1 MIKKVV
7 SDLKIRYYILV
18 IPLPE
23 KGVNLS
29 LRFKKYVYV
38 TLMTSAMWLLLLYFI
53 VPSTLTIVAS
63 IVYLIFVIGAYSDVT
78 AFTKVEI
85 ECGFGLLSNYLCL
98 LFMLHIFVSRLIFN
112 LDWISVTK
120 GVLIT
125 LVLFTVA
132 SLATMCKIQRDSN
145 SWIFFS
151 FRSFGIKVD
160 EGFLVYSEDKQDWG
174 VYYGIYLLLYSLI
187 SIFVILYFKLGK
199 KVFELSITDLMPLT
213 LIGFILIIVSTI
225 MYGILYKVEKD
236 KYKRLHYFNSVFL
249 FSIIATFSI
258 AIQSLSFMW
267 ISLSVSLVNLIV
279 YISFRDSIKED
290 VLTNIFYATVYPD
303 FLIVSLNIILYK
315 FTGIPRD
322 MLVGIGIVTLGVFFI
337 LVYGFNINLFNI
349 DEAFGYRIDTLDK
362 VMDVDVNTKL
372 FYRVYPLKLI
382 TISLIYFAWYCVYVL
397 VTHTVQVQLKLHEIA
412 FILIGLA
419 VFITIVIKTFVTL
432 SKKEEE

>member
-1 MIKKVV
+1 MK
-7 SDLKIRYYILV
+7 
-18 IPLPE
+18 
-23 KGVNLS
+23 
-29 LRFKKYVYV
+29 
-38 TLMTSAMWLLLLYFI
+38 
-53 VPSTLTIVAS
+53 
-63 IVYLIFVIGAYSDVT
+63 
-78 AFTKVEI
+78 
-85 ECGFGLLSNYLCL
+85 
-98 LFMLHIFVSRLIFN
+98 
-112 LDWISVTK
+112 
-120 GVLIT
+120 
-125 LVLFTVA
+125 
-132 SLATMCKIQRDSN
+132 
-145 SWIFFS
+145 
-151 FRSFGIKVD
+151 
-160 EGFLVYSEDKQDWG
+160 GFLYIQKISRIGG

-199 KVFELSITDLMPLT
+199 KVFELSITDLTPLT